1 MSIYD
6 IQNEKLIM
14 NSKEVKFHHK
24 HYKLRRIEQ
33 VDGYLIV
40 AIRDEFSKCI
50 DDQPANNM
58 YAVDR
63 NANIL
68 WNIQEILGDT
78 PYIGSI
84 HFLPSYEERTYLV
97 AIDCL
102 GYHHTIDLKQKKL
115 LNSKYIRLGQVQ
127 GKSCIGIKQV
137 VEYEDYLIVC
147 EDNFCTNNAAITPRN
162 NIYGVDKDLNI
173 LWNISEMIDDEIP
186 FSSIRLIPSE
196 SDKPYLVA
204 GCFDV
209 YYKFDVERKKLL
221 TFNAYF
227 VV

>member
-1 MSIYD
+1 MKSDKYNLKRFIGDNNKVIYFD
-6 IQNEKLIM
+6 YHIRFRREVHDYKIVQLI
-14 NSKEVKFHHK
+14 NYDSE
-24 HYKLRRIEQ
+24 
-33 VDGYLIV
+33 
-40 AIRDEFSKCI
+40 CI
-50 DDQPANNM
+50 DDQPANNI

-102 GYHHTIDLKQKKL
+102 GYHHTIDLKQKQL

-147 EDNFCTNNAAITPRN
+147 EDNFCTNNSAITPRN

-173 LWNISEMIDDEIP
+173 LWNISEMIDEEIP

-204 GCFDV
+204 TSFDV
-209 YYKFDVERKKLL
+209 HYKFDVERKKLL